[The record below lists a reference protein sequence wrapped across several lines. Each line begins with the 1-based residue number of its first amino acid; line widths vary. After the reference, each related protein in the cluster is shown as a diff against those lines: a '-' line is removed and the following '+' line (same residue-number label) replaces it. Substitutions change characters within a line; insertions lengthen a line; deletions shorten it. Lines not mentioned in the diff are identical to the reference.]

1 MRVVAQQPRR
11 IKVSELNVSNI
22 ATLEERVF
30 LIHAIVD
37 KGYYCYKNAD
47 KPNTID
53 IYVPNDASDE
63 LSDFDFFYDNIAYDQ
78 LNDFLYLDKNQ
89 RGELFV
95 QWRRE
100 LDTEVYQTLFDDFT
114 KGVRADNANCDSA
127 EPFCTGT
134 GLYDFPAGV
143 NSGSPCGTVYNASC
157 NEPYYC
163 PHSTYSHPGQDN
175 CLSTAPNPAFYFL
188 RIDQSGTLNIE
199 MYSTPAVDIDFDC
212 WGPFSDMN
220 TACSQLSCYNI
231 VDCSYSTAATETC
244 HIPNAQSG
252 QYYVLLITNF
262 SNSTCNISF
271 QATGSSTATTDCTL
285 LPPLVENGGPYCV
298 GETIQ
303 LTANTTVNASYSW
316 TGPNGYT
323 SNEQNPTIANCTM
336 AMAGLYKCTITY
348 GSQSNFANTQVIV
361 YPSVTANFT
370 YTTAC
375 QGTAMQFT
383 STSTTNP
390 SGQTI
395 QTYQWNFGDGQT
407 GTGQSISHTY
417 ASTGTY
423 NVTLYV
429 STGGH
434 CDDQITQVIQVNAR
448 PTASFTATT
457 ACLGSATQFTST
469 STGQNINSYQ
479 WNFGDGSTGTGQSP
493 SHTYLQ
499 AGTYQVTLTVQN
511 SNGCSD
517 QVSQSIQVIPPLNVQ
532 INVDGS
538 TTICDGDTV
547 TLTADVDSVT
557 FIAPGDILCTD
568 NTIVKPGAIAGKT
581 PKGVVFYVDN
591 TGLHGW
597 AVALNQ
603 SSSLKWSTGSN
614 LVGSARNSWRY
625 AIRDLN
631 GMANTTAIQTAG
643 SSTTYPAAWNPNI
656 AQGWYLPA
664 IGQLNVLFGE
674 LVVVNS
680 SLSRVGGTQIIDS
693 ASGTGTYGN
702 LYLWSSTEKS
712 TTHAYALEILDG
724 QIGAISKTVTTSG
737 KNFVVR
743 AIIDF

>member
-1 MRVVAQQPRR
+1 MRKLLSIVLLLLVCCGVSMRVVAQQPRR

-114 KGVRADNANCDSA
+114 KGVRADNASCDSA

-163 PHSTYSHPGQDN
+163 PRSTYSHPGQDN

-262 SNSTCNISF
+262 SNSTCNIAF

-303 LTANTTVNASYSW
+303 LTANTTVNANYSW

-348 GSQSNFANTQVIV
+348 GSQSNFANTQVVI
-361 YPSVTANFT
+361 YPNPVANFT
-370 YTTAC
+370 ATTVC
-375 QGTAMQFT
+375 QGQTTQFT

-390 SGQTI
+390 AGLGGV
-395 QTYQWNFGDGQT
+395 YQLTGYTWDFGDGQT
-407 GTGQSISHTY
+407 GTGANTTHTY
-417 ASTGTY
+417 A
-423 NVTLYV
+423 
-429 STGGH
+429 
-434 CDDQITQVIQVNAR
+434 Q
-448 PTASFTATT
+448 P
-457 ACLGSATQFTST
+457 GS
-469 STGQNINSYQ
+469 
-479 WNFGDGSTGTGQSP
+479 
-493 SHTYLQ
+493 
-499 AGTYQVTLTVQN
+499 YQVTLSVSTG
-511 SNGCSD
+511 NGRCTD
-517 QVSQSIQVIPPLNVQ
+517 QVTRMVYVIPTLNVS
-532 INVDGS
+532 IDVDPS
-538 TTICDGDTV
+538 AQICDGDSV
-547 TLTADVDSVT
+547 TLTATVAPINLDYY
-557 FIAPGDILCTD
+557 APGDILCTD
-568 NTIVKPGAIAGKT
+568 NTIVKADAWPVSGKVA
-581 PKGVVFYVDN
+581 KGIVFYVDN
-591 TGLHGW
+591 SGVHGW
-597 AVALNQ
+597 AVSLSS
-603 SSSLKWSTGSN
+603 SSSLQWSTTANNTYGPTYS
-614 LVGSARNSWRY
+614 SWRD
-625 AIRDLN
+625 AIRDL
-631 GMANTTAIQTAG
+631 GGAANTQRIKAA
-643 SSTTYPAAWNPNI
+643 STTSSSHPAAWNPNT

-674 LVVVNS
+674 LVVVNA
-680 SLSRVGGTQIIDS
+680 SLNRVGGSQAQIIDG
-693 ASGTGTYGN
+693 ATTAIGN
-702 LYLWSSTEKS
+702 TYLWSSTEKS
-712 TTHAYALEILDG
+712 AARAYALEVQDG
-724 QIGAISKTVTTSG
+724 QIGGVDKTAPTSG
-737 KNFVVR
+737 RNYIVR
-743 AIIDF
+743 AVIDF